1 MKTPTVAAIALTA
14 AALSAAATGWY
25 TTSVSARSSVGVV
38 PTNMGYRGPASVPL
52 GDVAGV
58 AIPVGAIDMPNPLGN
73 SASVIAEGKK
83 LFIGM
88 NCAGCHGYGGG
99 GGMGPPLKDSYWRYG
114 GAPVQ
119 IYRTLYEGRPQG
131 MPAWGIAL
139 PPDQLW
145 KLTAYVSSLG
155 GGVKPAN
162 AVAAERGDVQ
172 GSTDLAP
179 SKNAAEG
186 GNALEGQ

>member
-1 MKTPTVAAIALTA
+1 MKTGGIIAIAITA
-14 AALSAAATGWY
+14 AALGAAATGWY
-25 TTSVSARSSVGVV
+25 SNSSDARSQVGVV
-38 PTNMGYRGPASVPL
+38 PTNMGYVGPASVPL
-52 GDVAGV
+52 GDVAGA
-58 AIPVGAIDMPNPLGN
+58 AIPTGAIDMANPLGDG
-73 SASVIAEGKK
+73 AEVVAQGKK

-99 GGMGPPLKDSYWRYG
+99 GGMGPSLTDSYWRYG

-119 IYRTLYEGRPQG
+119 IYKSLYEGRPQG
-131 MPAWGIAL
+131 MPAWGVAL

-155 GGVKPAN
+155 GGVAPAN

-172 GSTDLAP
+172 GKVDIEPAKSAG
-179 SKNAAEG
+179 EVQ
-186 GNALEGQ
+186 GQ